1 MRILAAGLL
10 LGGLLALG
18 SCGGGSE
25 GGHAIV
31 RLTTPVSL
39 ASSAVAA
46 AGEPTPTNTP
56 VPPPELMLSA
66 TEVYQAGAVL
76 VSVIGQVSAGS
87 ISFVGRAYPLTKGSQ
102 SMYAFVGVDADDAP
116 GVQPLRVDFTLLNG
130 SKGSLSGEVTV
141 LKTVW
146 TVDAVAVP
154 PDQTNLLDPRV
165 AADELEILHR
175 AYSQVTPRKLWSIP
189 WLLPVEGSIT
199 TRFGEQRAYNG
210 GPASGHHTGTD
221 IGAAEGTPVKA
232 TSGGRVV
239 LARQL
244 QLRGNMVIVDHGGG
258 LFSGYAHLSAFAVA
272 EGQDVAPGEVVGY
285 VGSTGLSTGAHLHW
299 EMSAGGVLVDA
310 LRFTDGT
317 NGF

>member
-1 MRILAAGLL
+1 MRVLAAVSLL
-10 LGGLLALG
+10 LVGLVAFAA
-18 SCGGGSE
+18 CGGPQAGQ
-25 GGHAIV
+25 AVV
-31 RLTTPVSL
+31 RLTTVSPPG
-39 ASSAVAA
+39 SAVAV
-46 AGEPTPTNTP
+46 AGQPTPTNTP

-66 TEVYQAGAVL
+66 TQVYQAGAVL
-76 VSVIGQVSAGS
+76 VSVLGDVSAGS
-87 ISFVGRAYPLTKGSQ
+87 ITFIGRTYPLARGSQ
-102 SMYAFVGVDADDAP
+102 SMYAFVAVDADDAP
-116 GVQPLRVDFTLLNG
+116 GVQPLRVDFSLANG
-130 SKGSLSGEVTV
+130 SKGTLSGEVTV

-154 PDQTNLLDPRV
+154 ADQTNLLDPRV
-165 AADELEILHR
+165 ANDELEILHR
-175 AYSQVTPRKLWSIP
+175 VYSQVTPRKLWSSP
-189 WLLPVEGSIT
+189 WLVPVEGPIT
-199 TRFGEQRAYNG
+199 THFGEQRAYNG

-221 IGAAEGTPVKA
+221 IGAAEGTPAKA
-232 TSGGRVV
+232 MSGGRVV

-272 EGQDVAPGEVVGY
+272 EGQEVAAGEVIGY

-310 LRFTDGT
+310 WRFTDGT